1 MGACTAGAGKRNCAA
16 NSFPTASRAA
26 ASRCCRCS
34 VLVGLAMKCR
44 FVTSHAQE
52 PFLDEKCLTYLCV
65 TCFKLFQCLFVSF
78 QTCHDAISAA
88 TDLGL
93 ATDLS
98 PGLARAR
105 LSSDQ
110 QLAVAIVLVASK
122 PTLAS
127 SSLCSALFVL
137 FVPQLLSFN
146 SNQRSVINRL
156 SSYLKREREREAATI
171 QQSTHHCLFSYGG

>member
-1 MGACTAGAGKRNCAA
+1 MFDILMCDV
-16 NSFPTASRAA
+16 F
-26 ASRCCRCS
+26 
-34 VLVGLAMKCR
+34 
-44 FVTSHAQE
+44 H
-52 PFLDEKCLTYLCV
+52 
-65 TCFKLFQCLFVSF
+65 KLFQCLFVSF
-78 QTCHDAISAA
+78 QTCHDVISAA

-93 ATDLS
+93 ATDIS

-137 FVPQLLSFN
+137 FVPQLLSLSFN

-156 SSYLKREREREAATI
+156 SSYLKRERERSCHNPTVY
-171 QQSTHHCLFSYGG
+171 SSLLV